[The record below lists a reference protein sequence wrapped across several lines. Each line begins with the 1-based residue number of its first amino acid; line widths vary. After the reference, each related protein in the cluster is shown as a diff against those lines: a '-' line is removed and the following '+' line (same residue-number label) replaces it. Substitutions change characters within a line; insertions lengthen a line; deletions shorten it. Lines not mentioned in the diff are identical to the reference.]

1 MKILLCER
9 DFSGHR
15 RIYLSWLSKTEGLE
29 FYSFAPENT
38 GFAEDHFFA
47 FRTDSP
53 LKSFGNY
60 AAWVRQIGK
69 IVRQNKIDAVHI
81 LDGDSLMRYFGYG
94 LHTLGCDRVIITY
107 HNFYAGTPRKISYRL
122 MNFGKKHTCVVH
134 SEKLR
139 RQMTG
144 AGLKNVSLCEY
155 PAFDFDEFDAMNAA
169 LCRTQSGLLPDVPV
183 IGIIGGISSYK
194 NIVPFLHILRQ
205 SDREFQLL
213 MLGRLTDITEQ
224 EIAEATAPYSHR
236 VHSLFRPLTDD
247 EYKRGIAASD
257 IIYCIYR
264 QDFNGASGPLTDG
277 VCCRKMILSCSHG
290 SLGDITTQNHLGLTA
305 DVSDEADILA
315 KTQTALDKA
324 PGFGYDETA
333 EAYRQRLRPRHF
345 LETYKKIYE
354 S

>member
-1 MKILLCER
+1 MRL
-9 DFSGHR
+9 
-15 RIYLSWLSKTEGLE
+15 KTL
-29 FYSFAPENT
+29 
-38 GFAEDHFFA
+38 A
-47 FRTDSP
+47 FRRKGTF
-53 LKSFGNY
+53 LG
-60 AAWVRQIGK
+60 
-69 IVRQNKIDAVHI
+69 IDVVHV
-81 LDGDSLMRYFGYG
+81 LDGDGLMRYFGYG
-94 LHTLGCDRVIITY
+94 LRMPGGCKVIVTY
-107 HNFYAGTPRKISYRL
+107 HHFYGGLPRRISYRL
-122 MNFGKKHTCVVH
+122 MNAGRSHRCVVH
-134 SEKLR
+134 TDTLQKTLEQYGVS
-139 RQMTG
+139 
-144 AGLKNVSLCEY
+144 NVEHCEY